1 MKYIAKMMLATL
13 ASLTLAIPAFAW
25 EWSASGSASGR
36 FYNGSL
42 TPGKAHDNGTAQ
54 GDARSFNDMDHAGSL
69 SLGGS
74 HTDGDTSVSFSLG
87 LDDDDGAISKNWS
100 ISGSQKV
107 GSWTA
112 SASYTLTEYTAGN
125 SDSDDSDVGEG
136 SDGESSHVS
145 ITDGTLTYKL
155 GKAAHVGCGTKG
167 ASVSFYNVH
176 SDTDSGWEDGPGC
189 RAGAFDGF
197 SVGYAVNA
205 GTSVTFGYQMD
216 KNAKIL
222 NKDGWDAEAIST
234 DAGSNKQ
241 PWDIHSTS
249 GGSGITDNV
258 TWDTGAIPSWDTSGM
273 GLHVSTSAGGAD
285 IGFTYTSGSIK
296 PDGASDSNKDWTVD
310 HSGMAIGVAMDLG
323 GISPFFTMSNQSYT
337 RKTGTGADN
346 ESSGSGS
353 EMALGVNGSAGDM
366 SYSVVYNSGSASR
379 KSGSSKTDGGEA
391 RTFLGTDNEAAGTAI
406 TVSAS
411 QAIGGATLTFGV
423 SQSLSA
429 DSYGQN
435 ATNTG
440 YAKFGNGRSLMVYGA
455 SLGYSF

>member
-42 TPGKAHDNGTAQ
+42 TPGKSDDNVTQ
-54 GDARSFNDMDHAGSL
+54 GKARSFNDMDHAGSL

-125 SDSDDSDVGEG
+125 SDSDDTDVGEG

-145 ITDGTLTYKL
+145 LTDGTLTYKL
-155 GKAAHVGCGTKG
+155 GKAAHIGCGTKG

-176 SDTDSGWEDGPGC
+176 SDTDAGWEDGPGC

-197 SVGYAVNA
+197 SVGYAVDA

-222 NKDGWDAEAIST
+222 NKDAWDAEAVPG

-241 PWDIHSTS
+241 PWDISSAS
-249 GGSGITDNV
+249 GIGSGKDNV
-258 TWDTGAIPSWDTSGM
+258 TWGATEIPAWDTSGM
-273 GLHVSTSAGGAD
+273 GLHVSASAGGAD

-296 PDGASDSNKDWTVD
+296 PDGAVTDDEIKKWTVD
-310 HSGMAIGVAMDLG
+310 HSGMAIGVSMDLG
-323 GISPFFTMSNQSYT
+323 GISPFFSMSNQSYT
-337 RKTGTGADN
+337 RQTGAGADN
-346 ESSGSGS
+346 KSTGSAQ
-353 EMALGVNGSAGDM
+353 ETAIGVNGSAGDM
-366 SYSVVYNSGSASR
+366 SYSVVYNMGSATR
-379 KSGSSKTDGGEA
+379 KSGSSKTDDNEA
-391 RTFLGTDNEAAGTAI
+391 RTFLGTDNDAAGSAI

-411 QAIGGATLTFGV
+411 QSIGGATLTFGL
-423 SQSLSA
+423 SQSLGA
-429 DSYGQN
+429 ESYGQD
-435 ATNTG
+435 G
-440 YAKFGNGRSLMVYGA
+440 SGNGKKFSNSRKLMVYGA